1 MRNERWWTRPWV
13 LVVAGGLIMGMALGI
28 RHVQGLFLLPVT
40 VDRGWTRE
48 TFAFAIA
55 MQNLVWGLAQPITGM
70 AADRF
75 GSLKVIAGGVLLYA
89 LGLVLMAQ
97 SDTPVQFT
105 LSAGLCIGV
114 ALSGTSFGAIYG
126 ALSRI
131 VAPERR
137 SWALA
142 TAGAVGGFGQF
153 AMVPATQGL
162 LDTMGWT
169 AALVAMAIVVA
180 LLLPLV
186 LPLNDQAPGRAAAHE
201 MSLSAALRQAFGHGG
216 FWLLNFGFLACGF
229 QLAFIASHM
238 PAYLLDKGLTPQHG
252 VVALALIAVTNVL
265 GTYACGPLATLYR
278 RKRLLAMIYLLRTA
292 AIALFVMLPLS
303 ASTLYAFSIAM
314 GLLWL
319 GTAPLTN
326 GLVSQI
332 FGVRYVATLFGFVF
346 FSHQL
351 GSFLGVWLG
360 GRLFESTGSYDVVWL
375 GAMGLGLMAA
385 VLHWLVD
392 DRELVPT
399 QVVAAAG

>member
-1 MRNERWWTRPWV
+1 MRGERWWTHPWV

-28 RHVQGLFLLPVT
+28 RHVQGLFLMPVT
-40 VDRGWTRE
+40 MERGWTRE
-48 TFAFAIA
+48 TFAVAIA
-55 MQNLVWGLAQPITGM
+55 VQNLVWGLAQPFTGM
-70 AADRF
+70 VADRY
-75 GSLKVIAGGVLLYA
+75 GSLRVIAAGVLLYA
-89 LGLVLMAQ
+89 LGLVLMSQ
-97 SDTPVQFT
+97 SHTPVQFT

-131 VAPERR
+131 VSPERR

-162 LDTMGWT
+162 LESMGWA
-169 AALVAMAIVVA
+169 AALMAMAVVVAM
-180 LLLPLV
+180 LLPLA
-186 LPLNDQAPGRAAAHE
+186 LPLSDGAPESGAGTE

-252 VVALALIAVTNVL
+252 VVALALIALTNVL
-265 GTYACGPLATLYR
+265 GTYACGPLGAVYR

-303 ASTLYAFSIAM
+303 AATLYGFSIAM

-360 GRLFESTGSYDVVWL
+360 GRLFETTGSYDVVWL
-375 GAMGLGLMAA
+375 GAMGLGLLAA

-392 DRELVPT
+392 DRELARMPVPAT
-399 QVVAAAG
+399 AA

>member
-1 MRNERWWTRPWV
+1 MPRKSFWTHPWT

-28 RHVQGLFLLPVT
+28 RHVQGLFLVPVT

-55 MQNLVWGLAQPITGM
+55 VQNLVWGLAQPFTGM
-70 AADRF
+70 VADRH
-75 GSLKVIAGGVLLYA
+75 GSMKVIAAGVLLYA
-89 LGLVLMAQ
+89 AGLVLMAQ
-97 SDTPVQFT
+97 SHTPVQFT

-114 ALSGTSFGAIYG
+114 ALSGTSFGVIYG

-142 TAGAVGGFGQF
+142 AAGAIGGFGQF
-153 AMVPATQGL
+153 AMVPAAQGL
-162 LDTMGWT
+162 LEATGWI
-169 AALVAMAIVVA
+169 AALTAMAAVTA
-180 LLLPLV
+180 LLLPLAW
-186 LPLNDQAPGRAAAHE
+186 PLKEPAAALGGGASA
-201 MSLSAALRQAFGHGG
+201 MPLSAALRQAFGHGG

-238 PAYLLDKGLTPQHG
+238 PAYLIDHGLTPQDG
-252 VVALALIAVTNVL
+252 VAALALIALANVL
-265 GTYACGPLATLYR
+265 GTYACGPLGAIYR
-278 RKRLLAMIYLLRTA
+278 RKRLLALIYLLRTS
-292 AIALFVMLPLS
+292 AIAAFVMLPLS
-303 ASTLYAFSIAM
+303 PTTLYAFAIAM

-332 FGVRYVATLFGFVF
+332 FGVRYVSTLFGFVF
-346 FSHQL
+346 LSHQI

-360 GRLFESTGSYDVVWL
+360 GHVFEATRSYDAVWF
-375 GAMGLGLMAA
+375 GAMGLGLLAA
-385 VLHWLVD
+385 ALHWAID
-392 DRELVPT
+392 DRELAAPRAA
-399 QVVAAAG
+399 VAA

>member
-1 MRNERWWTRPWV
+1 MQVKSFWTHPWT
-13 LVVAGGLIMGMALGI
+13 LVVAGGLIMGMALGV
-28 RHVQGLFLLPVT
+28 RHVQGLFLVPVT
-40 VDRGWTRE
+40 MDHGWSRE

-55 MQNLVWGLAQPITGM
+55 VQNLAWGVAQPFTGM
-70 AADRF
+70 VADRY
-75 GSLKVIAGGVLLYA
+75 GSMKVIAAGVLLYA
-89 LGLVLMAQ
+89 TGLVLMAQ
-97 SDTPVQFT
+97 SHTPVQFT

-142 TAGAVGGFGQF
+142 AAGAIGGFGQF

-162 LDTMGWT
+162 LDAMGWA
-169 AALVAMAIVVA
+169 AALMAIALVTA
-180 LLLPLV
+180 LLVPLALPLTEPQAASAGAGATM
-186 LPLNDQAPGRAAAHE
+186 PL
-201 MSLSAALRQAFGHGG
+201 STALRQAFGHGG

-238 PAYLLDKGLTPQHG
+238 PAYLLDHGFTPQDG
-252 VVALALIAVTNVL
+252 VVALALIALTNVL
-265 GTYACGPLATLYR
+265 GTYACGPLGAAYR

-292 AIALFVMLPLS
+292 AIAAFVMLPLS
-303 ASTLYAFSIAM
+303 TTTLYAFSIAM

-332 FGVRYVATLFGFVF
+332 FGVRYVSTLFGFVF
-346 FSHQL
+346 LSHQV

-360 GRLFESTGSYDVVWL
+360 GIVFEATRSYDAVWF
-375 GAMGLGLMAA
+375 GAMGLGLLAA
-385 VLHWLVD
+385 ALHWGID
-392 DRELVPT
+392 DRELATPPVAVP
-399 QVVAAAG
+399 A

>member
-1 MRNERWWTRPWV
+1 MQAKSFWTHPGT
-13 LVVAGGLIMGMALGI
+13 LVIAGGLIMGMALGV
-28 RHVQGLFLLPVT
+28 RHVQGLFLVPVT
-40 VDRGWTRE
+40 MHHGWSRE

-55 MQNLVWGLAQPITGM
+55 VQNLAWGVAQPFTGM
-70 AADRF
+70 VADRY
-75 GSLKVIAGGVLLYA
+75 GSMRVIAAGVLLYA
-89 LGLVLMAQ
+89 TGLVLMAQ
-97 SDTPVQFT
+97 SQTPLQFT
-105 LSAGLCIGV
+105 LSGGLCIGV

-142 TAGAVGGFGQF
+142 AAGAIGGFGQF

-162 LDTMGWT
+162 LDAMGWV
-169 AALVAMAIVVA
+169 AALMAIALVTT
-180 LLLPLV
+180 LLLPLA
-186 LPLNDQAPGRAAAHE
+186 LPLKEPRSASAGAVSTMP
-201 MSLSAALRQAFGHGG
+201 LSAALRQAFGHGG

-238 PAYLLDKGLTPQHG
+238 PAYLLDHGLTPQDG
-252 VVALALIAVTNVL
+252 VVALALIALTNVL
-265 GTYACGPLATLYR
+265 GTYACGPLGAAYR

-292 AIALFVMLPLS
+292 AIAAFVMLPLS
-303 ASTLYAFSIAM
+303 TATLYAFSIAM

-332 FGVRYVATLFGFVF
+332 FGVRYVSTLFGFVF
-346 FSHQL
+346 LSHQV

-360 GRLFESTGSYDVVWL
+360 GLVFEATRSYDAVWF
-375 GAMGLGLMAA
+375 GAMGLGLLAA
-385 VLHWLVD
+385 ALHWGID
-392 DRELVPT
+392 DRELAAPPVAVP
-399 QVVAAAG
+399 A